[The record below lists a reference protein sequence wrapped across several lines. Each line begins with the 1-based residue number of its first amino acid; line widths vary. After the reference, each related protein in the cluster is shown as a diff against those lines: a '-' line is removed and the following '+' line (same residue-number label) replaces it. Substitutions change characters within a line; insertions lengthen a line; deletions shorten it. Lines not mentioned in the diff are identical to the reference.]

1 MGVTMLD
8 INELLD
14 KNPEAKEVF
23 EKNEAKL
30 AEIKPTKKSEYR
42 IGLPYG
48 TRRPVADSINVDPI
62 PPVRHVKMV

>member
-1 MGVTMLD
+1 MLD
-8 INELLD
+8 VNELFD
-14 KNPEAKEVF
+14 KNPEAKKVF

-30 AEIKPTKKSEYR
+30 AEFKPTKKSEYR

-62 PPVRHVKMV
+62 PPVKHVKMV

>member
-1 MGVTMLD
+1 MLD

-30 AEIKPTKKSEYR
+30 AEIKPTKKAEYR

-62 PPVRHVKMV
+62 PPLRHVKMV